1 MAEENQVMPNEG
13 SGAPEGAPATGEQ
26 PGGAEGTQGAS
37 AGGAQTAPV
46 GDGKAEQEN
55 LMGETL
61 LGSGEN
67 AAEGET
73 TQEEGTSEADNV
85 PETYE
90 AFKDVDGN
98 EYSPDSVRQ
107 FSEAAKKVGL
117 SQEKAQTLFEAM
129 VPTAKAH
136 MMSDLRSKAEQWA
149 LDCEKDPEIGGA
161 NFGANKAVA
170 IAGYREFATPE
181 LRTILNASGLGNHP
195 EVVRHFYRLGKTLQ
209 QDKGVYGN
217 ASTAPQRR
225 RRYPKSDLIPDE

>member
-1 MAEENQVMPNEG
+1 MVEENQGVPDG
-13 SGAPEGAPATGEQ
+13 GAGATEEAPVTGE
-26 PGGAEGTQGAS
+26 AV
-37 AGGAQTAPV
+37 GGAQVTQELSERV
-46 GDGKAEQEN
+46 GESTQEN

-61 LGSGEN
+61 LGS
-67 AAEGET
+67 ET

-85 PETYE
+85 PETYG

-117 SQEKAQTLFEAM
+117 SQEKAQALFETM

-136 MMSDLRSKAEQWA
+136 MMNDLRAKAEQWA

-170 IAGYREFATPE
+170 ISGYREFATPE

>member
-1 MAEENQVMPNEG
+1 MAEELQDG
-13 SGAPEGAPATGEQ
+13 SQEQAQETQAETSTETPPAREEKPQSENLMTDTLL
-26 PGGAEGTQGAS
+26 GGAEDKEEKPTS
-37 AGGAQTAPV
+37 E
-46 GDGKAEQEN
+46 GDAK
-55 LMGETL
+55 
-61 LGSGEN
+61 
-67 AAEGET
+67 EGEEKSP
-73 TQEEGTSEADNV
+73 EEA

-90 AFKDVDGN
+90 AFKDADGN
-98 EYSPDSVRQ
+98 EYEPESVRL

-117 SQEKAQTLFEAM
+117 SQEKAQALFETM

-136 MMSDLRSKAEQWA
+136 MMNDLRAKAEQWA

-161 NFGANKAVA
+161 NFGANKSVA